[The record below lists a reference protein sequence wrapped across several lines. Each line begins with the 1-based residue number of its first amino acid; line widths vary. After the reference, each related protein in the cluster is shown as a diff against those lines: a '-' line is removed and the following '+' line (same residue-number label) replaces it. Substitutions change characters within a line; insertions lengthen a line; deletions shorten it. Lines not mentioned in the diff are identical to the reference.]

1 MKNLTT
7 AHYSVKQSLMSE
19 LINGAS
25 SSNNSV
31 YTNTKIS
38 LLNNAIVFP
47 VPAEFKID
55 IFTAKLTEYLNQD
68 LKADT
73 AVERVGDDIFF
84 LPFST
89 IVLIK
94 KAVVYHLVD
103 NHLYVNVVPVKEMQ
117 TANYKEGAISG
128 FLSQGKSDKI
138 FEFVENYVMSQF
150 YAQGIDSVRP
160 YGRYFLTGSMGLSTI
175 LASHM
180 EPGEKILAK
189 LDIHKIEQSTSGIT
203 TTEKDEAFYLC
214 TTNGSYL
221 IVLDDNLQEKYIEN
235 LSEQEMKITT
245 KLTRD
250 LVSCGF
256 TQWLCTRD
264 NNKLFAEV
272 SPLSNKTADEKLNC
286 FAQLHFNNAE
296 EPADKIQAA
305 DMLHLYAKLNNNSPF
320 ANFEASLIEYSARLH
335 QTSPD
340 VSEESVAV
348 KLMESANSLLSESDF
363 EGKLKVFLSQY
374 KFTSQELLALIFV
387 ISRAKNRIADT
398 KIFASVM
405 SDLKARYYKMDS
417 DSLNRAFVSLSIAK
431 KLNMIGEREAAAVFA
446 AEAYDNAGHNY
457 ASLMAPGLDT
467 LPTDPATG
475 DSITY
480 EAATELYKSAITDSD
495 RLKHAMTMAELK
507 PLIKSNLDNVLKYST
522 NNAINSRYTSA
533 ITVFDAESFA
543 NYSYMMGSE
552 IDGKFSKLSSS
563 YMPSSTD
570 WRKPYSGFKSWAQ
583 KAQPDSSIS
592 SIKQYG
598 TLVDTNNF
606 HLLYSLGEQLS
617 RYFDIQGVE
626 MYVLAGRNQGVVS
639 NDDGETKYIYIDQEL
654 LDVNNPNYMN
664 ASELTFMLAR
674 EYAALK
680 IGISRLT
687 CHPQWR
693 RYSKLGVMNIDAIQ
707 GFAND
712 ADFISKISESYN
724 RVMLYNKLISTPGYF
739 NFDVEDVAHAS
750 LMLADTLSTVEYQG
764 SEKISDI
771 KEREYAA
778 LSLLSAQILDR
789 VGLMITGNVVYA
801 IKAIIHNEQQVTAAG
816 EFAKD
821 NTVAMYATMLNAD
834 GKPANYDFAMRLDS
848 LLSFYVSADY
858 KKY

>member
-1 MKNLTT
+1 MKNITT

-19 LINGAS
+19 LINRAS
-25 SSNNSV
+25 SNEDPV
-31 YTNTKIS
+31 YSNTKLS

-68 LKADT
+68 LKANT
-73 AVERVGDDIFF
+73 AVERVGDDIFY

-117 TANYKEGAISG
+117 NVSYKEGAISG

-138 FEFVENYVMSQF
+138 FEYVENYVMSQF
-150 YAQGIDSVRP
+150 YAQGIESVRP

-189 LDIHKIEQSTSGIT
+189 LDIHKIEQSTSGNVT
-203 TTEKDEAFYLC
+203 TDKDEAFYLC
-214 TTNGSYL
+214 TTHGSYL
-221 IVLDDNLQEKYIEN
+221 IVLDENLQEKYLET
-235 LSEQEMKITT
+235 LSDHEMKITS

-256 TQWLCTRD
+256 TQWLCNRD

-272 SPLSNKTADEKLNC
+272 APLNNKSTDEKLNG

-305 DMLHLYAKLNNNSPF
+305 DMLHAYAKLNNNPF

-335 QTSPD
+335 QSAPD
-340 VSEESVAV
+340 VSEESAAV

-405 SDLKARYYKMDS
+405 TDLKARYYKMDS

-467 LPTDPATG
+467 LPTDTTTG

-480 EAATELYKSAITDSD
+480 EAATELYKSALTDAD

-522 NNAINSRYTSA
+522 NNAINTRYSSA

-592 SIKQYG
+592 SIKTHG

-606 HLLYSLGEQLS
+606 HLLYTLGEQLS
-617 RYFDIQGVE
+617 RYFDIQGVDI
-626 MYVLAGRNQGVVS
+626 YVLADRNQGVVS
-639 NDDGETKYIYIDQEL
+639 NDDGESKYIYIDQEL
-654 LDVNNPNYMN
+654 LDINNPNYMN

-680 IGISRLT
+680 LGLSRLT
-687 CHPQWR
+687 CHTQWR
-693 RYSKLGVMNIDAIQ
+693 RYSKLGVSNIDAIQ

-712 ADFISKISESYN
+712 ADFISKVSESYN
-724 RVMLYNKLISTPGYF
+724 RVKLFNKLISTPGYF
-739 NFDVEDVAHAS
+739 NFDVEDTANAS

-764 SEKISDI
+764 TEKISDI
-771 KEREYAA
+771 KEKEYAA
-778 LSLLSAQILDR
+778 LSLLSAHILDR

-801 IKAIIHNEQQVTAAG
+801 IKAIIHNEQQISADG
-816 EFAKD
+816 KFD
-821 NTVAMYATMLNAD
+821 NGNTVAMYATKLSAD